1 MCLACQD
8 PSHQATLTVSRN
20 NLHESIASPIE
31 TGVSCMSN
39 LVSEEPSAV
48 LITPYRAYDAVRP
61 LQVIEAKLPQRVS
74 RLRRVEKRLDPY
86 ACLAIR
92 PQE

>member
-1 MCLACQD
+1 M
-8 PSHQATLTVSRN
+8 SS
-20 NLHESIASPIE
+20 
-31 TGVSCMSN
+31 VSCEKPCAFIYT
-39 LVSEEPSAV
+39 L
-48 LITPYRAYDAVRP
+48 YKAYNALRP